1 MGIEIL
7 NDFGTIMTLSKFYQ
21 YTLLIATASLTA
33 CSTVSP
39 PTKETA
45 VPVAP
50 TAKPDN
56 SPIVFTEP
64 SVSAPFYALNP
75 LDYTQ
80 PPEFEVNLYQAQTA
94 PVNKLQ
100 VSAPASG
107 DTAALNNTILDKNLM
122 LVPTSNSNQ
131 KSLRF
136 DVLPKDG
143 ELDVTAIDD
152 FLNILEGKARH
163 YPVRFTSIR
172 ERDGYTDRLKSIIS
186 TLDGAALRKDASY
199 DVLLRAMKANTMARN
214 MDLGEIY
221 GPKALAYAKRLLTMN
236 PQDPTV
242 NFWLGFGLSEGG
254 ALKEAIPYLQA
265 AMNGGVQEAHLS
277 MANNYLYLE
286 QNKNAITT
294 LNNYKVK
301 YPTEAAVVDQL
312 VQGIQAGAVFNVWQ
326 TKK

>member
-1 MGIEIL
+1 MNFAKL
-7 NDFGTIMTLSKFYQ
+7 YPYSV
-21 YTLLIATASLTA
+21 LIATATLAA
-33 CSTVSP
+33 CSST
-39 PTKETA
+39 PTTSTNPVA

-50 TAKPDN
+50 VAVPDN

-75 LDYTQ
+75 IDYSQ

-94 PVNKLQ
+94 PVTKLQ
-100 VSAPASG
+100 VTAPASG
-107 DTAALNNTILDKNLM
+107 DTAALNNTILDKNL
-122 LVPTSNSNQ
+122 LLIPTSNSNQ
-131 KSLRF
+131 KTLRF

-163 YPVRFTSIR
+163 YPVRFTSMR

-186 TLDGAALRKDASY
+186 TLDALALRKGASY

-221 GPKALAYAKRLLTMN
+221 GPKALSYAKRVLDMN

-265 AMNGGVQEAHLS
+265 AMNGGVQEAYLS

-312 VQGIQAGAVFNVWQ
+312 VLGIQAGTVFNVWQ